1 MAIVQVEFG
10 AIAQTARHG
19 VVLVDENARKI
30 CTPLMV
36 DVPPVTSN
44 PHLELA
50 AGLIWAPAEVK
61 EFHFR
66 GKISESV
73 VRHWEKA
80 LGVAIE
86 CEEDPDTY
94 QRNGCTDLS
103 VTTQSRIQES
113 TPGRD
118 ETLIYMLPS
127 ERFYGA
133 MRGVKE
139 VLMASNSWLFG
150 EDRGAA
156 AEIALGTVFAD
167 DLMVRSIRTE
177 RELTPALSE
186 RIESILEPLSIDLRV
201 GVK

>member
-1 MAIVQVEFG
+1 MAKIQVEFG

-19 VVLVDENARKI
+19 VVLVDENSQKI

-36 DVPPVTSN
+36 DVPPMASN

-66 GKISESV
+66 GKVSESV

-80 LGVAIE
+80 LGVVIE
-86 CEEDPDTY
+86 CEEGSDTY
-94 QRNGCTDLS
+94 QRNGYTDLS
-103 VTTQSRIQES
+103 VTAQNRIQET

-118 ETLIYMLPS
+118 ETLIYLLPS
-127 ERFYGA
+127 ERFYGS

-139 VLMASNSWLFG
+139 VLMATNSWLFG

-167 DLMVRSIRTE
+167 DLMARSIKTE
-177 RELTPALSE
+177 REMSPEFAE